1 MKHELSVP
9 TAADRASFLE
19 LFDRY
24 TRRTA
29 DIHQLSGL
37 VKEQELVNEM
47 DLSALSATEQSAFH
61 AWLNE
66 RPYTYIS
73 IGTLLLR
80 GLRVKIR
87 LINSKI
93 TDQATYSIHTK
104 DV

>member
-1 MKHELSVP
+1 MKHESSVP
-9 TAADRASFLE
+9 SAADQASFLE
-19 LFDRY
+19 LFDCY

-29 DIHQLSGL
+29 DIHQLPSL

-47 DLSALSATEQSAFH
+47 DLSALSPTEQSAFY

-66 RPYTYIS
+66 RPYTYMS

-93 TDQATYSIHTK
+93 TEQVTYSIHTK